1 MKRLLNIL
9 IFLVLSLVAA
19 GQQETRMVDSL
30 LRAISSQEGENRVVS
45 MSELSRAFEEISFDD
60 CLFYG
65 EKAIVEAE
73 RLNDDE
79 LIAWTHWKMG
89 IRLLNHFELD
99 LAHDHFEQAYQ
110 LMVAG
115 DREVEDV
122 ELLMDIL
129 NYKGRVELLMGEMD
143 LALITFQQALVVSE
157 NLGDEMNCADVINNM
172 AYIHFQQ
179 NDLEKAMDYF
189 QDARQRYERAQD
201 TLSMAQCDNNI
212 SNIYVE
218 RQQYNEALAILR
230 KVIPV
235 FERNGDE
242 TSLAHAYQN
251 VGTVYATGQVDLDSA
266 MTYLHRS
273 IICAENIGDQLTL
286 IEDELE
292 LAGVLRHLNREN
304 EAISLYQSALHS
316 SEMIGFL
323 NGILESYKNL
333 GIHYNNAGDY
343 TTSAVYLKRC
353 MDLALE
359 KGNHLYVNLVR
370 PYLIADYSHLGHF
383 VEMGR
388 ELGLYTEN
396 YENIVSESN
405 ALDEELARLRDN
417 AQDLLAQYESQ
428 NDQIQALQSQR
439 NQYRLA
445 LFGLLAIALFAL
457 VLLLAYKIVRK
468 KRTKIEKG

>member
-1 MKRLLNIL
+1 M
-9 IFLVLSLVAA
+9 IFLGLSLVAA

-370 PYLIADYSHLGHF
+370 PYLIADYAHLGHF

-417 AQDLLAQYESQ
+417 AQDLLSQYESQ

-445 LFGLLAIALFAL
+445 FFGLLAIALFAL

-468 KRTKIEKG
+468 KRAKTK

>member
-9 IFLVLSLVAA
+9 IFLGLSLVAA

-65 EKAIVEAE
+65 GKAIVEAE

-129 NYKGRVELLMGEMD
+129 NYKGRVELLMGEMN

-251 VGTVYATGQVDLDSA
+251 IGTVYATGQVDLDSA
-266 MTYLHRS
+266 MTYLHKS
-273 IICAENIGDQLTL
+273 IICAENVGDEITL
-286 IEDELE
+286 VEDEIE
-292 LAGVLRHLNREN
+292 LANVLKTLNKNN
-304 EAISLYQSALHS
+304 EALSLYQSALHS
-316 SEMIGFL
+316 SEAIGYL
-323 NGILESYKNL
+323 TGLLEAYKSL
-333 GIHYNNAGDY
+333 GIHYSEMGDF
-343 TTSAVYLKRC
+343 TTSAIYLKRC
-353 MDLALE
+353 MDLATE
-359 KGNHLYVNLVR
+359 KGNQLYVDAVR
-370 PYLIADYSHLGHF
+370 PYLIADYAHLRCF
-383 VEMGR
+383 AEMNQ
-388 ELGLYTEN
+388 ELILFRDN
-396 YENIVSESN
+396 YESLIGESN
-405 ALDEELARLRDN
+405 ALNEELAQL
-417 AQDLLAQYESQ
+417 QSHVEGLLEQYESQ
-428 NDQIQALQSQR
+428 NDQIQTLQSQR

-445 LFGLLAIALFAL
+445 FFGLLAIALFAL

-468 KRTKIEKG
+468 KRAKTK